1 MAGIIEAFQPDDRVE
16 IKVSQLITLIE
27 ARAKAEA
34 AFYNAMEMLKA
45 GVTADAILKVFGYSE
60 ELKKDGAK

>member
-45 GVTADAILKVFGYSE
+45 GVAADAILKIFGYGE
-60 ELKKDGAK
+60 TKKDGAK

>member
-45 GVTADAILKVFGYSE
+45 DVTADTILKVFGYSE

>member
-45 GVTADAILKVFGYSE
+45 GVTADTILKVFGYRE
-60 ELKKDGAK
+60 EVKKDGAK

>member
-1 MAGIIEAFQPDDRVE
+1 MGGLIEAFKPDDRVE
-16 IKVSQLITLIE
+16 ITVSQLITLIE
-27 ARAKAEA
+27 AKAKSEA

-45 GVTADAILKVFGYSE
+45 GVTADVILKVFGYRE